1 MELYFQIGRK
11 NFFAIKFV
19 LFDGF
24 NRSRR
29 KISLFSPSNALIMDY
44 SKETDRSQDTN
55 SPEPKVHES
64 CIELESSTEHGIEQN
79 YENTE
84 FLGKY

>member
-1 MELYFQIGRK
+1 
-11 NFFAIKFV
+11 
-19 LFDGF
+19 
-24 NRSRR
+24 
-29 KISLFSPSNALIMDY
+29 MDY